1 MPTDIY
7 HRVFVYSRTQYE
19 QRATLDRKMGRA
31 TKLGTVLVNG
41 IPKHYT
47 DILTSMSNCK
57 FSDAIEV
64 VSGDIRKMHYTA
76 ASTGSLR
83 G

>member
-1 MPTDIY
+1 
-7 HRVFVYSRTQYE
+7 
-19 QRATLDRKMGRA
+19 MGRT

-47 DILTSMSNCK
+47 DILTSMANCK
-57 FSDAIEV
+57 YSDAIKVIE
-64 VSGDIRKMHYTA
+64 GDIRKIHYTA
-76 ASTGSLR
+76 GNIGSL

>member
-7 HRVFVYSRTQYE
+7 YRVFVYSRAQYD
-19 QRATLDRKMGRA
+19 QRVALDRKMGRT

-47 DILTSMSNCK
+47 DILTSMANCK
-57 FSDAIEV
+57 YSDAIKIIE
-64 VSGDIRKMHYTA
+64 GDIRKIHYTA
-76 ASTGSLR
+76 GNIGSL